1 MWLTRDPSMEL
12 SEKTDSFERGW
23 YIVFDVNAW
32 EKVRK
37 ELTVRYD
44 MLEEKKLPAGPG
56 LPGQ

>member
-1 MWLTRDPSMEL
+1 MDLI
-12 SEKTDSFERGW
+12 EKSDVFERGW

-44 MLEEKKLPAGPG
+44 MLEEKKLPGPG
-56 LPGQ
+56 ASAGQ